1 MVKILAVAQSH
12 ESIVSMDEINSI
24 LLSSSW
30 FRALP
35 SGVQHPGTG
44 CLCKD
49 LPYVTGGGQ
58 SGPDPPAE
66 GYAGIPE

>member
-35 SGVQHPGTG
+35 DYLIEQIRLAP
-44 CLCKD
+44 
-49 LPYVTGGGQ
+49 
-58 SGPDPPAE
+58 
-66 GYAGIPE
+66 